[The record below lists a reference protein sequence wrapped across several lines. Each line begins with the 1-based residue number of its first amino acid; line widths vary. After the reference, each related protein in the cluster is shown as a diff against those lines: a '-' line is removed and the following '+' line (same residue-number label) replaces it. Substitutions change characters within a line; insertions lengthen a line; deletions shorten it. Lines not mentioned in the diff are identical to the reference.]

1 MANLSQQK
9 RQRMLEFLQ
18 TIREEHKDDDDVLI
32 AIGEIESELN
42 AKKYGLVWEQHEEAV
57 DVQMR
62 DNIPVFT
69 ECADK
74 EIFAAPGE
82 KFNFLLE
89 GDNLHSLRLL
99 EKTHLGKI
107 DLIYIDPPYNTGNQ
121 DFRYDDVYVDELD
134 TYRHSKWLSFMSERL
149 RIAAKLLA
157 PHGFIFI
164 SIDDKEAAQ
173 LKLLCDE
180 IFGDANYEKTDYI
193 QVRYPD
199 KTLKS
204 DMKYHKEIEQVLVY
218 RKSDSATPY
227 LQPQEYDYEKFVY
240 SVNELAPGIEI
251 QLGGKKVVV
260 FQKGEWELV
269 KHKEGFKEGLKEIW
283 ATGTILN
290 GNSSGRFFRDYLDGR
305 KEKDGLGV
313 LYKVYGV
320 GDDSFDY
327 RYFSGPQKVTATKG
341 KYYQGVPVD
350 KMEEGS
356 TKVSPIPNFYDMAG
370 DFGNIRHEGGI
381 PFNSGK
387 KPIKLMSMFL
397 NYFKQKDITVLD
409 FFAGSA
415 STAHAVLALNQ
426 ADGGTRKF
434 IICTNDENDICTEVT
449 YPRISNVIN
458 GYANTKGIPAN
469 LKYYRTDFVPKDA
482 EEVSEELLS
491 HIAEM
496 VQLENGVKL
505 DGREYILVMS
515 DDEADVL
522 EQHWSEYT
530 DVKAL
535 YVSKN
540 VLFTTK
546 QNALFKNVE
555 IHTIPDYY
563 FKFEMQEVGEAWY
576 VMQEIS
582 LTLALREILMFLKC
596 RNVLL
601 SVKSVLTTQIIYQ
614 SNLILHLSRK
624 PTWSPAFLFSKNF
637 KRR

>member
-204 DMKYHKEIEQVLVY
+204 DMKYHKEIEQVLIY

-563 FKFEMQEVGEAWY
+563 FKFEMQEVGQSQINA
-576 VMQEIS
+576 
-582 LTLALREILMFLKC
+582 
-596 RNVLL
+596 VLL
-601 SVKSVLTTQIIYQ
+601 LTFVRYSST
-614 SNLILHLSRK
+614 
-624 PTWSPAFLFSKNF
+624 
-637 KRR
+637 

>member
-227 LQPQEYDYEKFVY
+227 LQPQEYDYGKFVY

-563 FKFEMQEVGEAWY
+563 FKFEMQEVGEAW
-576 VMQEIS
+576 
-582 LTLALREILMFLKC
+582 
-596 RNVLL
+596 
-601 SVKSVLTTQIIYQ
+601 
-614 SNLILHLSRK
+614 
-624 PTWSPAFLFSKNF
+624 
-637 KRR
+637 

>member
-313 LYKVYGV
+313 LYKDYGV

-563 FKFEMQEVGEAWY
+563 FKFEMQEVGEAW
-576 VMQEIS
+576 
-582 LTLALREILMFLKC
+582 
-596 RNVLL
+596 
-601 SVKSVLTTQIIYQ
+601 
-614 SNLILHLSRK
+614 
-624 PTWSPAFLFSKNF
+624 
-637 KRR
+637 

>member
-546 QNALFKNVE
+546 QNALFKNVMSCKKYPLHWRYE
-555 IHTIPDYY
+555 
-563 FKFEMQEVGEAWY
+563 
-576 VMQEIS
+576 
-582 LTLALREILMFLKC
+582 
-596 RNVLL
+596 
-601 SVKSVLTTQIIYQ
+601 KS
-614 SNLILHLSRK
+614 
-624 PTWSPAFLFSKNF
+624 
-637 KRR
+637 

>member
-251 QLGGKKVVV
+251 RLGGKKVVV

-563 FKFEMQEVGEAWY
+563 FKFEMQEVGEAW
-576 VMQEIS
+576 
-582 LTLALREILMFLKC
+582 
-596 RNVLL
+596 
-601 SVKSVLTTQIIYQ
+601 
-614 SNLILHLSRK
+614 
-624 PTWSPAFLFSKNF
+624 
-637 KRR
+637 

>member
-1 MANLSQQK
+1 M
-9 RQRMLEFLQ
+9 
-18 TIREEHKDDDDVLI
+18 I

-563 FKFEMQEVGEAWY
+563 FKFEMQEVGEAW
-576 VMQEIS
+576 
-582 LTLALREILMFLKC
+582 
-596 RNVLL
+596 
-601 SVKSVLTTQIIYQ
+601 
-614 SNLILHLSRK
+614 
-624 PTWSPAFLFSKNF
+624 
-637 KRR
+637 

>member
-149 RIAAKLLA
+149 IIAAKLLA

-563 FKFEMQEVGEAWY
+563 FKFEMQEVGEAW
-576 VMQEIS
+576 
-582 LTLALREILMFLKC
+582 
-596 RNVLL
+596 
-601 SVKSVLTTQIIYQ
+601 
-614 SNLILHLSRK
+614 
-624 PTWSPAFLFSKNF
+624 
-637 KRR
+637 

>member
-240 SVNELAPGIEI
+240 SVNELAPGIGI

-563 FKFEMQEVGEAWY
+563 FKFEMQEVGEAW
-576 VMQEIS
+576 
-582 LTLALREILMFLKC
+582 
-596 RNVLL
+596 
-601 SVKSVLTTQIIYQ
+601 
-614 SNLILHLSRK
+614 
-624 PTWSPAFLFSKNF
+624 
-637 KRR
+637 

>member
-356 TKVSPIPNFYDMAG
+356 TKVSPIPNFYDKAG

-563 FKFEMQEVGEAWY
+563 FKFEMQEVGEAW
-576 VMQEIS
+576 
-582 LTLALREILMFLKC
+582 
-596 RNVLL
+596 
-601 SVKSVLTTQIIYQ
+601 
-614 SNLILHLSRK
+614 
-624 PTWSPAFLFSKNF
+624 
-637 KRR
+637 

>member
-563 FKFEMQEVGEAWY
+563 FKFDRVEQ
-576 VMQEIS
+576 
-582 LTLALREILMFLKC
+582 
-596 RNVLL
+596 N
-601 SVKSVLTTQIIYQ
+601 
-614 SNLILHLSRK
+614 
-624 PTWSPAFLFSKNF
+624 
-637 KRR
+637 

>member
-107 DLIYIDPPYNTGNQ
+107 ALIYIDPPYNTGNQ

-563 FKFEMQEVGEAWY
+563 FKFEMQEVGEAW
-576 VMQEIS
+576 
-582 LTLALREILMFLKC
+582 
-596 RNVLL
+596 
-601 SVKSVLTTQIIYQ
+601 
-614 SNLILHLSRK
+614 
-624 PTWSPAFLFSKNF
+624 
-637 KRR
+637 

>member
-107 DLIYIDPPYNTGNQ
+107 DLIYIDPPYNTGTQ

-320 GDDSFDY
+320 GDDSFYY

-563 FKFEMQEVGEAWY
+563 FKFEMQEVGEAW
-576 VMQEIS
+576 
-582 LTLALREILMFLKC
+582 
-596 RNVLL
+596 
-601 SVKSVLTTQIIYQ
+601 
-614 SNLILHLSRK
+614 
-624 PTWSPAFLFSKNF
+624 
-637 KRR
+637 

>member
-313 LYKVYGV
+313 LYRV

-426 ADGGTRKF
+426 ADGGTF

-563 FKFEMQEVGEAWY
+563 FKFEMQEVGEAW
-576 VMQEIS
+576 
-582 LTLALREILMFLKC
+582 
-596 RNVLL
+596 
-601 SVKSVLTTQIIYQ
+601 
-614 SNLILHLSRK
+614 
-624 PTWSPAFLFSKNF
+624 
-637 KRR
+637 

>member
-563 FKFEMQEVGEAWY
+563 FKFEMQEVGEAW
-576 VMQEIS
+576 
-582 LTLALREILMFLKC
+582 
-596 RNVLL
+596 
-601 SVKSVLTTQIIYQ
+601 
-614 SNLILHLSRK
+614 
-624 PTWSPAFLFSKNF
+624 
-637 KRR
+637 

>member
-387 KPIKLMSMFL
+387 KPIKLMSTFL

-563 FKFEMQEVGEAWY
+563 FKFEMQEVGEAW
-576 VMQEIS
+576 
-582 LTLALREILMFLKC
+582 
-596 RNVLL
+596 
-601 SVKSVLTTQIIYQ
+601 
-614 SNLILHLSRK
+614 
-624 PTWSPAFLFSKNF
+624 
-637 KRR
+637 